1 MITEVRFFSV
11 AVSLI
16 ILSGCVDMGSE
27 PKNIPPDGSSSFA
40 DDIQPIFDI
49 SCALSGCHVSSASR
63 PPDLREGQSY
73 SEIVDIESQSFAPL
87 KLVKPTKPDESVIYL
102 KIVGDQS
109 TGSRMPPG
117 GTLSDA
123 SILAIR
129 TWIEEGAKN
138 N

>member
-1 MITEVRFFSV
+1 MF
-11 AVSLI
+11 
-16 ILSGCVDMGSE
+16 GCIDMGSE
-27 PKNIPPDGSSSFA
+27 PKEVPPDGSSVFA

-49 SCALSGCHVSSASR
+49 SCALSGCHVSSALR
-63 PPDLREGQSY
+63 PPDLRDGQSY
-73 SEIVDIESQSFAPL
+73 LEIVDVESSGFAPL
-87 KLVKPTKPDESVIYL
+87 KLVKPTKPEESVIYL
-102 KIVGDQS
+102 KILGDQS

-129 TWIEEGAKN
+129 TWIEAGAKN